1 MSIDNKLY
9 EIRLIVDFLCQKILE
24 MNMIYDEND
33 MQNNGTTVES
43 IDGCNLLNKVAEI
56 SDIVKQVQ
64 HSK

>member
-1 MSIDNKLY
+1 
-9 EIRLIVDFLCQKILE
+9 

-43 IDGCNLLNKVAEI
+43 IDGCNLLNKVGEI

>member
-1 MSIDNKLY
+1 LSIDNKLY